1 MANGKQ
7 RTNSNRPLST
17 GKPGTGGGQPRT
29 PRAATPTQAAGSTSG
44 SALPDLPK
52 RTNVSSASSASTSAA
67 ARPAVRTSVR
77 QAPPRRRSGQQVW
90 WRTPWAT
97 IGTFVSIVLLIAL
110 MLVLAHIANGGN
122 STDGKP
128 VSPEVFKQITQ
139 VSPQVSAAVGTG
151 GLRNPLTPV
160 TPKVEVL
167 KDASGKPQ
175 IVYVGTDWCPF
186 CAAQRWSIIVAMSR
200 FGTFSNLQY
209 MSSSSTD
216 TYPNTPTFSFYKSSY
231 TSQYINFAG
240 VEMQDRDG
248 NSLQP
253 LTDAQQKLMAKYDA
267 PPYTQSAGGFPFMDF
282 GNQYLTLSSGFL
294 PSSLANQSQA
304 TIAKALS
311 DPNAASTQGIVGNAN
326 YLTAAVCQ
334 LINDSAPACKV
345 APIPTI
351 EQQLP
356 KNG

>member
-1 MANGKQ
+1 MANEK
-7 RTNSNRPLST
+7 RTNRPPRPIST
-17 GKPGTGGGQPRT
+17 GKPGAGGGQPRT
-29 PRAATPTQAAGSTSG
+29 PRTAATTETTQAAGSASG
-44 SALPDLPK
+44 SAKPALQK
-52 RTNVSSASSASTSAA
+52 RTNASSASTSAA
-67 ARPAVRTSVR
+67 ARPTVRASVR
-77 QAPPRRRSGQQVW
+77 QAPPPRRSGQQAW
-90 WRTPWAT
+90 WQTRWAT
-97 IGTFVSIVLLIAL
+97 IGVFVSIVLLIAL
-110 MLVLAHIANGGN
+110 FLVLAHNANGGN
-122 STDGKP
+122 PTDGKP
-128 VSPEVFKQITQ
+128 VSPEVLKQITQ

-160 TPKVEVL
+160 SPKVEVL

-216 TYPNTPTFSFYKSSY
+216 TYPNTPTFSFYKSRY

-248 NSLQP
+248 NTLQP
-253 LTDAQQKLMAKYDA
+253 LTDEQQKLMAKYDA

-282 GNQYLTLSSGFL
+282 GNQYLTLSSGYS

-311 DPNAASTQGIVGNAN
+311 DPNVLSTQGIVGNAN